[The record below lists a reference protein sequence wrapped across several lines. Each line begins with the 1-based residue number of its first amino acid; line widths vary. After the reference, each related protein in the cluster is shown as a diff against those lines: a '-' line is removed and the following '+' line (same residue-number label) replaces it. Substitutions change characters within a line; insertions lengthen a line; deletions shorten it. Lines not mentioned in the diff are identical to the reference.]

1 MCALPEAVSVRLID
15 CLFGGAAICL
25 SGRQFRALIRISGI
39 GINGRGMSGNKSTF
53 LRHFSTCNNNC
64 KRNYLKIESRLARQ
78 RPPPWA
84 MISIRVRQLE
94 LLANVETFCMRRHT
108 HTHTF
113 GCGTRQ
119 KTFHSPATKQKYL
132 NLSSYGAAVDFTAT
146 TQCTIRQCKYQPGH

>member
-94 LLANVETFCMRRHT
+94 LLANVETFYMRRHT
-108 HTHTF
+108 HTHTHIRMWDTPENVSF
-113 GCGTRQ
+113 TCNKTKIFEFVIVRCGSR
-119 KTFHSPATKQKYL
+119 FHRHYSMYNP
-132 NLSSYGAAVDFTAT
+132 SV
-146 TQCTIRQCKYQPGH
+146 